1 VGVGGIGQESQQG
14 HAISFILIT
23 ILIDTLGFGMIAPVM
38 PELVSELTGEGFS
51 EAAIYGGQ
59 LMFLFAAVQ
68 FIAAPIL
75 GNLGDRFGRRPVLLI
90 SLSALGLDYVLIA
103 LAPTLTWLFVGRF
116 ISAIASATFATANAW
131 VSDVS
136 PPADRARHFGFL
148 SAAWGLGFMIGPVIG
163 GLLGEI
169 GPRVPFW
176 AAAGLALVNV
186 AYGFFVLPE
195 SLPKE
200 SRRSFDIRRANP
212 IGALLQMRRFPALL
226 GLMAVLIPYQI
237 AHNANPA
244 VWGYYTMHKFGW
256 SVSDVGWSLF
266 VVGATIMFVNAL
278 LVGPTI
284 ARIGEKGAVFLGFSA
299 MSVGFFIFAFAMESW
314 VMFLGIFPFA
324 LVGVASPALRGMM
337 ANQVPADAQGE
348 LQGALSSLMSLVMI
362 GSPLLMT
369 NLFHRYSREGADIN
383 FPGAPFLA
391 AALLAILAM
400 GLFAL
405 APKLGTATP
414 RD

>member
-1 VGVGGIGQESQQG
+1 
-14 HAISFILIT
+14 
-23 ILIDTLGFGMIAPVM
+23 
-38 PELVSELTGEGFS
+38 
-51 EAAIYGGQ
+51 
-59 LMFLFAAVQ
+59 
-68 FIAAPIL
+68 
-75 GNLGDRFGRRPVLLI
+75 
-90 SLSALGLDYVLIA
+90 
-103 LAPTLTWLFVGRF
+103 
-116 ISAIASATFATANAW
+116 
-131 VSDVS
+131 
-136 PPADRARHFGFL
+136 
-148 SAAWGLGFMIGPVIG
+148 
-163 GLLGEI
+163 
-169 GPRVPFW
+169 
-176 AAAGLALVNV
+176 
-186 AYGFFVLPE
+186 
-195 SLPKE
+195 
-200 SRRSFDIRRANP
+200 
-212 IGALLQMRRFPALL
+212 
-226 GLMAVLIPYQI
+226 MAVLIPYQI

-299 MSVGFFIFAFAMESW
+299 MSVGFFIFAFARESW

-348 LQGALSSLMSLVMI
+348 LQGALSSLTSLVMI

-369 NLFHRYSREGADIN
+369 NLFHRYSREGADTL

-405 APKLGTATP
+405 APKPGTATP
-414 RD
+414 RS

>member
-1 VGVGGIGQESQQG
+1 VGGSGQESQQG